1 MTINK
6 PTLYY
11 FHDPMCSWCWAFSPQ
26 WQLLVQ
32 NLPEN
37 INVGLILGG
46 LAPDT
51 DEPMPIA
58 QQQTIEG
65 YWHNIQNLH
74 GTAFNFDFWRQCQ
87 PKRSTWIA
95 CRAVIVASHQ
105 GYEAAMIEAIQ
116 KAYYLQAR
124 NPSLAETLKELAI
137 GIGLEAEQFSRELNS
152 AAVQVELDKQMAFA
166 QSCGVRGFPS
176 LRLVTQEQFIGEKC
190 FEVPIAIDDYQVS
203 LDALAS
209 VI

>member
-1 MTINK
+1 
-6 PTLYY
+6 
-11 FHDPMCSWCWAFSPQ
+11 
-26 WQLLVQ
+26 
-32 NLPEN
+32 
-37 INVGLILGG
+37 
-46 LAPDT
+46 
-51 DEPMPIA
+51 
-58 QQQTIEG
+58 
-65 YWHNIQNLH
+65 
-74 GTAFNFDFWRQCQ
+74 
-87 PKRSTWIA
+87 
-95 CRAVIVASHQ
+95 
-105 GYEAAMIEAIQ
+105 MIEAIQ

-176 LRLVTQEQFIGEKC
+176 LRLVTQEQFFDEKC

-209 VI
+209 VN